1 MLHIEKLS
9 VGDNVKRTDTGEI
22 LTIAWIGDL
31 GNYLGFTD
39 KDGYF
44 ELSTSILENYYEQ

>member
-1 MLHIEKLS
+1 MLWVEKLS
-9 VGDNVKRTDTGEI
+9 IGDKVKRTDTGEI

-39 KDGYF
+39 KCGYF
-44 ELSTSILENYYEQ
+44 ELSTSILEFYHE

>member
-1 MLHIEKLS
+1 MLKIEKLS
-9 VGDNVKRTDTGEI
+9 VGDKVKRIDTGEI
-22 LTIAWIGDL
+22 LTIDWVGDL

-44 ELSTSILENYYEQ
+44 ELSTSILENCDE